1 MKVSLLDGNQYPEKT
16 FQPEFENGNYI
27 REYMSLF
34 EATNQLGAASSINIS
49 RSDYPKGNALVGFN
63 FTPDLV
69 TGCCSS
75 SHLSR
80 VYHGT
85 IRLHR
90 RFAKPLTEKRKALLY
105 LEFANIIE
113 INHEMNPIFDFS

>member
-1 MKVSLLDGNQYPEKT
+1 MNYLAIYLEGNQLPEKA
-16 FQPEFENGNYI
+16 FQPNFENRNFI

-34 EATNQLGAASSINIS
+34 QSINDSSIDIS